1 MATSSAWA
9 GMYRDREEMAKLRLA
24 EIFGDLHHR
33 ARRAEASTGAR
44 IYRQRL
50 ARAVAGIV
58 GAVCGVTVLV
68 VSGLSLRGQD
78 ARKAENVTILCAAL
92 IAVAAAYLVARLDA
106 GARLRRG
113 LRSLIGLTRD
123 PDRDLARL
131 EQVEPGAFVGDEA
144 RRLLSLSIAA
154 PMAAIALLGP
164 LTLHFIVGGL
174 PVLLANEGLA
184 PFGEWM
190 AFSAVVVGHAHLVLA
205 FVSWRFTRR
214 LVRSQSG
221 PFVREGFKALGW
233 TVLAAA
239 IPGALLLM
247 LPPLLTAA
255 TGLAVVLPTFW
266 WAHRAAA
273 REHAELSGLPVL
285 G

>member
-1 MATSSAWA
+1 MATSSARA

-24 EIFGDLHHR
+24 EIFGDLSQR
-33 ARRAEASTGAR
+33 ARRAEASSRALV
-44 IYRQRL
+44 YRRRL
-50 ARAVAGIV
+50 ARAVAGVV
-58 GAVCGVTVLV
+58 GAIGGVVVLV
-68 VSGLSLRGQD
+68 LSGLSLRGKD
-78 ARKAENVTILCAAL
+78 ALQAWNVTVLCATLVAT
-92 IAVAAAYLVARLDA
+92 AAAYLLARLDA

-113 LRSLIGLTRD
+113 LRSLIGLTHD
-123 PDRDLARL
+123 ADRDLARL
-131 EQVEPGAFVGDEA
+131 ERVEPSAFVGGEA
-144 RRLLSLSIAA
+144 QRFLSLSIAA

-174 PVLLANEGLA
+174 PVLLADEGLA
-184 PFGEWM
+184 PFGQWM

-214 LVRSQSG
+214 LVRGQSG
-221 PFVREGFKALGW
+221 PVVREGFKALGW

-247 LPPLLTAA
+247 LPPLITAV

-266 WAHRAAA
+266 WASRTAG
-273 REHAELSGLPVL
+273 REHAELSGLSVL
-285 G
+285 